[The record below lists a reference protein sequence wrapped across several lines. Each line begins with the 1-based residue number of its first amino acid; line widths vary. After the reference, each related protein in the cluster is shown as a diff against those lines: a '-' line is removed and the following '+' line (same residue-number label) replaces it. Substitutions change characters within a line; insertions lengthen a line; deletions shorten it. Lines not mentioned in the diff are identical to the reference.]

1 MKFVEKIKNKFSRI
15 KENKNSSITI
25 RKVKDLGIN
34 FTTLISSC
42 FVIGILIWMIVY
54 VFVNGT
60 KYLSL
65 DFITSDYSSTAYT
78 IKTKDDFS
86 LGELTFENKENAEYF
101 STKWG
106 VGFKDQKQNE
116 ENVIYIASLD
126 EKSPFSNLVDS
137 KYEHVTINQ
146 SCYLS
151 SLALLNK
158 TGDLVVVSGK
168 DGAQK
173 LVEELDNSIAIYDGT
188 LTKSGQGI
196 KGSLL
201 TTFALIGFSLLFSLP
216 LGIGGAIYLAI
227 YARDNFFTKT
237 IRTLIDVTSGIPSI
251 IFGLAGAIIFIPFT
265 NSLFH
270 TTGGNIFSGS
280 LTLAIML
287 LPTIVKTTEE
297 SINVIPRSLKEAS
310 LALGASETQT
320 VFKVVIPNSL
330 PGILTATLLSIGR
343 IIGESAALIFSMGA
357 IIGDN
362 INLLGGNASLAVH
375 IWVALQGETPQYGNA
390 CAISIIIL
398 ITMLVLSLIIKLISR
413 KLNKFKGAN

>member
-1 MKFVEKIKNKFSRI
+1 M
-15 KENKNSSITI
+15 
-25 RKVKDLGIN
+25 
-34 FTTLISSC
+34 
-42 FVIGILIWMIVY
+42 
-54 VFVNGT
+54 
-60 KYLSL
+60 
-65 DFITSDYSSTAYT
+65 
-78 IKTKDDFS
+78 
-86 LGELTFENKENAEYF
+86 
-101 STKWG
+101 
-106 VGFKDQKQNE
+106 
-116 ENVIYIASLD
+116 
-126 EKSPFSNLVDS
+126 
-137 KYEHVTINQ
+137 
-146 SCYLS
+146 
-151 SLALLNK
+151 
-158 TGDLVVVSGK
+158 
-168 DGAQK
+168 
-173 LVEELDNSIAIYDGT
+173 
-188 LTKSGQGI
+188 
-196 KGSLL
+196 
-201 TTFALIGFSLLFSLP
+201 LFSLP

-227 YARDNFFTKT
+227 YSRDNFLTRA

-320 VFKVVIPNSL
+320 VFKVIIPNSL

-362 INLLGGNASLAVH
+362 VNLLGGNASLAVH

-398 ITMLVLSLIIKLISR
+398 ITMLILSLIIKLISR